1 MEQLLQ
7 VTYAGVTEQRGQRR
21 VWLEGGRLEKAGF
34 RHGEAFTSTL
44 DLDARK
50 LVLEVNFMGDRQV
63 SGRKRKGQDGY
74 MPILDLCNADI
85 AELVG
90 AGEKVRVAFYP
101 GRIEISLHHEE
112 RARLHREAR
121 TRSHLDAGMVK
132 TGTLCAGAGI
142 STAALHDGLKA
153 SGLISSSEWL
163 VDMEG
168 RYLEIADNANHS
180 VTDKTRLIV
189 GTIEEIEAR
198 DLSEVDILNVSLSC
212 TIHASCGKAKKGLA
226 IAEQDSSI
234 TSMFGLVRVIR
245 ATRPSIIV
253 SENVTEAMSS
263 ASYLMLKAELVRLGY
278 RISERVLDSTH
289 AGSIEHRERYW
300 FVAVSKG
307 LPAVQLEELVAEPKR
322 YTTLGDLLE
331 DTPETQSAFRHFEY
345 LDEKEKRDIAA
356 GKGFRQQIFSEG
368 AERVSTVTRQYA
380 KIRSTDPKL
389 AGPEGTSRLFTVVE
403 HARLKGIPEHLLAGT
418 GWTIGHEAAGQS
430 ILYGHAVAIG
440 KLTAKSLR

>member
-7 VTYAGVTEQRGQRR
+7 VAYAGVTDQRGQRR

-34 RHGEAFTSTL
+34 RYGEAFVSTL

-50 LVLEVNFMGDRQV
+50 LILEVNFMGDRQV

-74 MPILDLCNADI
+74 TPILDLCNADI
-85 AELVG
+85 ASLVG

-121 TRSHLDAGMVK
+121 TRAHLDAGMVK

-153 SGLISSSEWL
+153 SGLLSSCEWM

-189 GTIEEIEAR
+189 GTIEEIEAK

-245 ATRPSIIV
+245 ATRPSVIV

-278 RISERVLDSTH
+278 RLSETVLNSTH
-289 AGSIEHRERYW
+289 AGSIENRERYW

-307 LPAVQLEELVAEPKR
+307 LPAVQLEDLVPEPRQYAKVA
-322 YTTLGDLLE
+322 DILE
-331 DTPETQSAFRHFEY
+331 DTPETRNAFRHYEY

-356 GKGFRQQIFSEG
+356 GKGFRQQIVTEE
-368 AERVSTVTRQYA
+368 AERVGCLGRGYA
-380 KIRSTDPKL
+380 KVRQTESRL
-389 AGPEGTSRLFTVVE
+389 AGSEGKSRLFTVLE